1 MMRYTDFSWHD
12 AVLMLQ
18 GLGVSVALFGATT
31 LIGLVIGLAWATLR
45 YYRVPVLAHLAALLA
60 ELLKN
65 SPVLVQ
71 LFLVFFGLPVL
82 LEMDLTPVQ
91 AALITLSG
99 NTAAFIYV
107 IAVAAIE
114 SVGRDQLET
123 ARVFGLSRWQT
134 LRRVV
139 APQAAAFALGP
150 LAGLLINQLQVTSL
164 ISVIGVVDLTK
175 VGAILN
181 LRTLKPFIVWSVI
194 GLLYYLMARLIAAA
208 CARVETRLRAHR
220 EWKGL

>member
-1 MMRYTDFSWHD
+1 MRYADFSPLD
-12 AVLMLQ
+12 LLLLLQ
-18 GLGVSVALFGATT
+18 GLGISLALFAATT
-31 LIGLVIGLAWATLR
+31 VIGTLIGLAWALLR
-45 YYRVPVLAHLAALLA
+45 YYRTPLLAPLITVLA

-82 LEMDLTPVQ
+82 LETDLTPEQ
-91 AALITLSG
+91 AALITLSA

-107 IAVAAIE
+107 IAVSAIE
-114 SVGRDQLET
+114 SIGREQLET

-134 LRRVV
+134 LRRIV
-139 APQAAAFALGP
+139 APQAAAFGLGP
-150 LAGLLINQLQVTSL
+150 LAGLLVNQLQVTSL

-175 VGAILN
+175 AGAILN
-181 LRTLKPFIVWSVI
+181 QRTLKPFIVWTVI
-194 GLLYYLMARLIAAA
+194 GLLYYLMARLIART
-208 CARVETRLRAHR
+208 CARAETRLRAHS

>member
-1 MMRYTDFSWHD
+1 MRYTDFTVQD
-12 AVLMLQ
+12 LLLLLQ
-18 GLGVSVALFGATT
+18 GLGVSAALFAATT
-31 LIGLVIGLAWATLR
+31 AIGLLTGLAWALLR
-45 YYRVPVLAHLAALLA
+45 YYRVPLLAPLIAFLA

-82 LEMDLTPVQ
+82 LETDLTPVK
-91 AALITLSG
+91 AALITLSA

-114 SVGRDQLET
+114 SVGREQLET

-139 APQAAAFALGP
+139 APQAAAFGLGP
-150 LAGLLINQLQVTSL
+150 LAGLLVNQLQVTSL
-164 ISVIGVVDLTK
+164 ISVIGVIDLTK
-175 VGAILN
+175 AGAILN
-181 LRTLKPFIVWSVI
+181 LRTLKPFIVWTVI
-194 GLLYYLMARLIAAA
+194 GVLYYLMARLIARA
-208 CARVETRLRAHR
+208 CARMETRLRAHSQ
-220 EWKGL
+220 WKGL